1 MALELIKWTD
11 LYSVKNS
18 VIDAQHKKLVELIN
32 ELFRLISK
40 KENREKMENI
50 INSLIEYTQYHFITE
65 EELFN
70 KYGYPEIE
78 KHKEEHQ
85 DFVNQ
90 VLQFKTDYSEGK
102 VQIKF
107 DVFSFLKDWLLK
119 HIIGSDKKYMQYF
132 KKAKVKEYFV

>member
-1 MALELIKWTD
+1 MELIKWTD